1 MTITLAWVR
10 QNKNTTE
17 LLVASDSRLRSRG
30 ALNQTQKIFRL
41 ERGDSCLGF
50 CGDAQVAYPLFV
62 QVGSALNNFIRTRTR
77 GADVTEVVDKISSVL
92 TNLLSS
98 WDLDAAGIGEEIA
111 DTRILFA
118 GWSWRFRRFEIGQF
132 VPEGSMFRYYRS
144 KARLPY
150 PWREKSRSLIFLG
163 DYEREYMEMLSDVLT
178 RRHGSQ
184 PSRGPATEVNFD
196 YEPVEALLALLRR
209 GRAEGTLTSIGG
221 APQVLKIYP
230 FGGDLPLVVRESPA
244 EHYLL
249 GRKLFEWEKTTYPI
263 LDLTQDPPSFIYP
276 LGTIPL
282 PAALVGDNDV
292 ENEGLGLQPDV
303 LTGQEADQE
312 RRS

>member
-10 QNKNTTE
+10 QNKDTTE

-41 ERGDSCLGF
+41 ERGDCCLGF

-77 GADVTEVVDKISSVL
+77 GADVTEVVDKIASVL

-98 WDLDAAGIGEEIA
+98 WDLDAAGIAEEIA

-132 VPEGSMFRYYRS
+132 VPDGTTFRYDRR

-150 PWREKSRSLIFLG
+150 PWREKNRSLVFLG
-163 DYEREYMEMLSDVLT
+163 DYKREYMGMLSGVLT
-178 RRHGSQ
+178 RRHGPQ
-184 PSRGPATEVNFD
+184 PSRGPAKVVNFD

-209 GRAEGTLTSIGG
+209 GHVEGGLTSIGG
-221 APQVLKIYP
+221 APQILKIYP
-230 FGGDLPLVVRESPA
+230 FGADLPLVVRENST

-282 PAALVGDNDV
+282 PAVLVGNNNV
-292 ENEGLGLQPDV
+292 ENEVLGLQPDV

-312 RRS
+312 RR